1 MTEEQAFLTVNQF
14 AAQLEVDKHPSQIY
28 GWMKRGLPFEV
39 RNGKKLIP
47 FDLGVAWMK
56 ANIGVK
62 RAREQAPTKRG
73 DVIQSRMSRV
83 QKGDYVS
90 WSRGNRMGPAYGL
103 VTKITPSLL
112 VLSVEYRSTTIVLP
126 REQFE
131 RDLRD
136 GVVKLTNATDVASFI
151 LQELARLD
159 FLLHMVFGPEEAGKV
174 KDAIHSCGVLPANFI
189 EWWHEYRRRPPN
201 VWPKDD
207 QLLKELTD
215 V

>member
-14 AAQLEVDKHPSQIY
+14 AAQLEVSKHPSQIY
-28 GWMKRGLPFEV
+28 GWIKRGLPFEV
-39 RNGKKLIP
+39 RNGKKMIP
-47 FDLGVAWMK
+47 FDAGVDWMK
-56 ANIGVK
+56 TNVGVK
-62 RAREQAPTKRG
+62 RERKRESERS
-73 DVIQSRMSRV
+73 DVRMSKV

-103 VTKITPSLL
+103 ITKITPTLL
-112 VLSVEYRSTTIVLP
+112 ILSVEYRSTTIVFP

-131 RDLRD
+131 QDLED

-159 FLLHMVFGPEEAGKV
+159 FLLHMLFGPEEANKV

-207 QLLKELTD
+207 QLIKEVLD
-215 V
+215 A